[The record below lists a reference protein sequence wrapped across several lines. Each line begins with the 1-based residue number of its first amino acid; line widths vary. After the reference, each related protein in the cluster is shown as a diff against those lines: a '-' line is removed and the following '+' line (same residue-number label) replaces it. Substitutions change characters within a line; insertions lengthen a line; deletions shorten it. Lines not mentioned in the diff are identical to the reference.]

1 MKNQVLSFP
10 AALLV
15 SAAAL
20 VGGFYCSRAE
30 TPAESQDPWQKQR
43 EAMVRDQI
51 MARGIE
57 DPRTLAAMDKVLRH
71 EFVPEQQR
79 ARAYNDHPLPIGR
92 GQTIS
97 QPYIVAYMTQALEL
111 KKTDKALEIGT
122 GSGYQAAVL
131 AEIVEEVYSIEIVC
145 ELLERARKDF
155 ERLGYENIVTKCGD
169 GYQGWPEHAPF
180 DAIIVTAA
188 PDHIPQPLVDQLAM
202 GGRMVIPVGDRYQ
215 ELIRLRKTPEGI
227 KRERLLPV
235 RFVPMTGEAEKK
247 KK

>member
-1 MKNQVLSFP
+1 
-10 AALLV
+10 
-15 SAAAL
+15 
-20 VGGFYCSRAE
+20 
-30 TPAESQDPWQKQR
+30 
-43 EAMVRDQI
+43 MVRNQI
-51 MARGIE
+51 MARGVE
-57 DPRTLAAMDKVLRH
+57 DPRTIAAMDKVPRH

-79 ARAYNDHPLPIGR
+79 ARAYNDHPLPIGL

-111 KKTDKALEIGT
+111 KKTDRVLEIGT
-122 GSGYQAAVL
+122 GSGYHAAVL
-131 AEIVEEVYSIEIVC
+131 AEIAEEVYSIEIVC

-155 ERLGYENIVTKCGD
+155 DRLGYENIVTKCGD
-169 GYQGWPEHAPF
+169 GYQGWSEHAPF

-227 KRERLLPV
+227 KQERLLPV